1 MNPALHLLQVVILL
15 ALVAV
20 VVAFFVGLVLADLRE
35 NPPMLTAVEDED
47 DAGELSIEDDPGA
60 EWDRARDRDLDFWG
74 AA

>member
-35 NPPMLTAVEDED
+35 NPRGRDED
-47 DAGELSIEDDPGA
+47 GGGGQYPP
-60 EWDRARDRDLDFWG
+60 